1 MQAEATLPRSAA
13 VPALA
18 AKELGVREIPHEHW
32 AGAAADWDRWVPHGH
47 LCLSHRFLSCAQHV
61 EMDGFA
67 LTPLRLIE
75 ADGRGAGIAAAYRS
89 AVDVAELGDRR
100 VQAVV
105 HALRRVFPRLLKYQV
120 VELGLPV
127 GVGLPAHA
135 AAAPQWSVRALARW
149 AMDIARQRRDTL
161 VVLRD
166 LDATAAPASIAEL
179 QRLGFRAVPMPA
191 NHLLALPF
199 ASFAAY
205 KAQMRSAYRRR
216 LEQCLKHTAALRCEV
231 VADFSELAGEL
242 AALWRG
248 LYERVGRYHR
258 VVVTERFFRE
268 ASRLPE
274 SRALLLRRA
283 DGSLAGF
290 GLVYL
295 DGPVLRYSST
305 GFTREAARDEG
316 VYQRLLYEVIRLAI
330 ESGCEAAS
338 LGQSTAEPKL
348 RVGAHAVPLQAW
360 IWHHSALRRQLVSR
374 LAGAMM
380 KATQTPPLRHVFHE
394 PLPSYRDPAL
404 HEAGTDCWSA
414 YS

>member
-1 MQAEATLPRSAA
+1 MPAEAAIRHAVVAA
-13 VPALA
+13 VADDELA
-18 AKELGVREIPHEHW
+18 VHAIPHEHW
-32 AGAAADWDRWVPHGH
+32 PGMTADWDRWVPRGH
-47 LCLSHRFLSCAQHV
+47 LCLSHRFLSCASHV

-67 LTPLRLIE
+67 LTPLRLVD
-75 ADGRGAGIAAAYRS
+75 ANGRGAGVAAAYRS
-89 AVDVAELGDRR
+89 AVDVAELGDHR
-100 VQAVV
+100 VQSVV
-105 HALRRVFPRLLKYQV
+105 HALRRVFPRLLRFNV

-127 GVGLPAHA
+127 GVGLPACSA
-135 AAAPQWSVRALARW
+135 TAPQHTVRALARW
-149 AMDIARQRRDTL
+149 AMDLARQRHDTL

-166 LDATAAPASIAEL
+166 LDTTQAPASIAEL
-179 QRLGFRAVPMPA
+179 KGLGFRPVPMPA

-199 ASFAAY
+199 PSFAGY
-205 KAQMRSAYRRR
+205 KAHMRSAYRRR

-231 VADFSELAGEL
+231 VDDFHALSGEL

-258 VVVTERFFRE
+258 VIVTEDFFRA

-274 SRALLLRRA
+274 SRALLLRRV

-348 RVGAHAVPLQAW
+348 RVGAHAVPVNAW
-360 IWHHSALRRQLVSR
+360 IWHRSRLRRNLVSR
-374 LAGAMM
+374 LASAMM
-380 KATQTPPLRHVFHE
+380 TPTQTPPLRHVFHE
-394 PLPSYRDPAL
+394 PLPPYRDPAL
-404 HEAGTDCWSA
+404 QEAGTDSWSA
-414 YS
+414 FA